1 MTINTNTNTNNGT
14 DTDDRAFNFQPQ
26 EYAQFLRS
34 ASANRAATFA
44 HLYNTTLDYAMFRDH
59 AEKLVLAYSTVNGV
73 DTTTLSLLALI
84 DKLPTSAYVGVEA
97 KAKINVQSKPSL
109 NLAEEFAK
117 LLIQF
122 LTAFVTVSKYCKV
135 S

>member
-1 MTINTNTNTNNGT
+1 MTINTNTNNGT
-14 DTDDRAFNFQPQ
+14 DTDDRAFNFHPQ

-44 HLYNTTLDYAMFRDH
+44 QLYNTTLDSAMFRDH

-84 DKLPTSAYVGVEA
+84 DKLPASAYVGVEA